1 MTWLFSVRPGS
12 ARGDVFTVRA
22 LCPALWRRLPA
33 QGGRWARG
41 RGPGQCMPPSHASR
55 VARPLCEALTFQGR
69 FLQDFHCVELSCVR
83 PLDLPHQEHLME
95 RTQST

>member
-22 LCPALWRRLPA
+22 LCPALWRR
-33 QGGRWARG
+33 
-41 RGPGQCMPPSHASR
+41 GPGQCMPPSHASR
-55 VARPLCEALTFQGR
+55 VARPLREALTFQGR
-69 FLQDFHCVELSCVR
+69 FLQDFHCVELSCIR